1 MKAKI
6 EFDIKPLLAGEH
18 VVVEYETA
26 PPPDGSALV
35 PPILGGVPPSL
46 SLHVRNLDAD
56 TLDKLCE
63 EYTNDMFQAAGLK
76 RPPQVVGVA
85 EKEPLVLNMQ
95 WLKGDLFV
103 NGVVISNVYGGD
115 SRYVGSV
122 MLPNPSTYKSVFT
135 TESKARKEMER
146 VVMAWFE
153 RMTGESYV

>member
-26 PPPDGSALV
+26 PPPDGSAPLPPV
-35 PPILGGVPPSL
+35 PPASPSL

-85 EKEPLVLNMQ
+85 EKEPLVLSMQ

-122 MLPNPSTYKSVFT
+122 MLPNPPTYKSVFA
-135 TESKARKEMER
+135 TEGEARKEMER
-146 VVMAWFE
+146 VVMTWFE